1 MTEWRSTSGPA
12 ASESVQ
18 LGRWV
23 REPLVTAVPVAFMRS
38 PCAQSKAEGPPAVNR
53 LECTAVRLCSFS
65 RCSSDSSV
73 YMRAAE
79 VNSVSPPLASG
90 ERHSSA
96 VCEGPTLSCKTSF

>member
-1 MTEWRSTSGPA
+1 M
-12 ASESVQ
+12 
-18 LGRWV
+18 
-23 REPLVTAVPVAFMRS
+23 REPRVTAVPVAFMRS

-90 ERHSSA
+90 ERQSSA
-96 VCEGPTLSCKTSF
+96 VCDGPTLSCGQERLLFCEQLQVGKSVTDFTVCHS